1 MIINVSQNLWY
12 HIWVDEHPFTS
23 YFDVHKRATFGFDPV
38 RHIRTIQC
46 GKLPDLPDL
55 PGFNPSHFR
64 NLALLCIISIYT
76 ILYYTIYILYYTY
89 CSFLRVDHVDQIAKG
104 SDELC
109 ISESEV
115 FAQGQLREM
124 EATMRQEVEK
134 AVAAICGSW
143 QWGLSV
149 MIRQQT

>member
-1 MIINVSQNLWY
+1 MLVKTYGTIFGLMNIHLLAILMFTKGLRLVLTQFAISEQFSVVNFQIFQIFQVSIPAISETWHCY
-12 HIWVDEHPFTS
+12 
-23 YFDVHKRATFGFDPV
+23 
-38 RHIRTIQC
+38 
-46 GKLPDLPDL
+46 
-55 PGFNPSHFR
+55 
-64 NLALLCIISIYT
+64 ALYLYT
-76 ILYYTIYILYYTY
+76 LYYILYIYILYYTY

-109 ISESEV
+109 ISEPEV